1 MDVKGSVSLFRR
13 AFDDWN
19 KHNVTRFGAALAFYT
34 IVSISPLMILV
45 LAIVSLVFNKNAA
58 QAQLLAKVQ
67 ELLGMQGRETVNTLL
82 VHGHRTSSGIFSA
95 TAGVIVLF
103 LGASGVFQE
112 LRFGLTNIWE
122 SETKVPSGL
131 MRMLRERVFAFG
143 MVLSLGFVLMVSLL
157 VSAALAAISTF
168 FSNLLPIS
176 PWILEGVNFLV
187 SFTGIAVLFACILK
201 FVPAAPVGW
210 RDVRVG
216 AVVTAL
222 LFTVG
227 KWALG
232 FYLGKASP
240 GSGYGAAGSLV
251 VLVLWVYYSAQIFYL
266 GAEFTHVHA
275 LANRKKFGMVPKA
288 A

>member
-1 MDVKGSVSLFRR
+1 MG
-13 AFDDWN
+13 
-19 KHNVTRFGAALAFYT
+19 
-34 IVSISPLMILV
+34 
-45 LAIVSLVFNKNAA
+45 
-58 QAQLLAKVQ
+58 
-67 ELLGMQGRETVNTLL
+67 TLL

-216 AVVTAL
+216 AVVTAF

-232 FYLGKASP
+232 FYLGEASP

-251 VLVLWVYYSAQIFYL
+251 VLVLWVYYSAQMFYL